1 MSASAEP
8 LIVVTGA
15 SGEIGGR
22 VAARLARAGA
32 RRRLVVRDES
42 RAAALAVGDD
52 AEVAVVPGG
61 YANPDGLRGALAGA
75 TTLFL
80 VSATESRDRVAQHLA
95 AVDAARAAG
104 VGRIVYLSFLAAAP
118 HATFTFARDHFA
130 TEQHLR
136 ASGAAFTFLR
146 PSLYLDL
153 VPSWVGA
160 DGAIRGPAGEGRV
173 AWVARDDVAD
183 VAAAVLGESG
193 GVHDGRTYDLTGPRA
208 VTLAETAAELSDLVG
223 RPIAYVP
230 ETLEEARASRAPSG
244 AEPWAIEGWISSYAA
259 VATGE
264 MDVVSDVVERVA
276 GHLPH
281 TLPGWLAAHPESWRA
296 LARAE

>member
-1 MSASAEP
+1 MSATAEP

-15 SGEIGGR
+15 SGELGGR

-32 RRRLVVRDES
+32 RQRLVVRDES
-42 RAAALAVGDD
+42 RAPALGVGDD

-80 VSATESRDRVAQHLA
+80 VSARESRERVAHHLA

-183 VAAAVLGESG
+183 VAAAVLTEPG

-208 VTLAETAAELSDLVG
+208 LTLAETTAELSDLVE
-223 RPIAYVP
+223 RSISYVP
-230 ETLEEARASRAPSG
+230 ETLEEARVSRAPSG
-244 AEPWAIEGWISSYAA
+244 AEPWEIEGWVSSYAA
-259 VATGE
+259 IATGE
-264 MDVVSDVVERVA
+264 MEVVSDAVERVA

-281 TLPGWLAAHPESWRA
+281 TLPEWLAAHPESWRA
-296 LARAE
+296 LARGE